1 MSVACMMRAPTCHQG
16 GSVPGVGKGAGGTGL
31 TILVR
36 AAKST
41 TGTGTGT
48 GTGTVN
54 KIPRLQYAVFGTCAG
69 LSIELP
75 PWLGIEWS

>member
-1 MSVACMMRAPTCHQG
+1 MRAQTCHQG
-16 GSVPGVGKGAGGTGL
+16 GSVPGFGKGAGGTGL

-41 TGTGTGT
+41 TGTGT
-48 GTGTVN
+48 VN
-54 KIPRLQYAVFGTCAG
+54 KIPRLQYLIFGICAG